1 MPQRDMLLN
10 PKTIKEIGNTK
21 FSETINK
28 SDSIPINN
36 SIMNNGAITS
46 TSVTTAQPIII
57 SSSPTDIYNN
67 SNNSSNNNLNVKD
80 DNKNKNYLTPEF
92 LNAYVNK
99 TKNVDSSSPIM
110 IKQPPPPP
118 SALNKF
124 SFQPN
129 HISPYSTSSN
139 NNVLLSSTENVNSFF
154 NPKSAQLSSS
164 FQSDQS
170 NYMKDIKSSSSFIS
184 PSSGHLLVQDNNVNL
199 LSSSYQPTSMVHD
212 VVPTGNTSKLSSSLN
227 YKSTLATNPNNSGKN
242 KSKVWFTKGIPISEN
257 TLVKSQRMH
266 RKRTMRL
273 TKQAQSDVKLYYKF
287 DINLLLQISVEQWV
301 DFIAVTTFTLWQYPN
316 IELSTHFMANAYEAL
331 INSSS
336 QDTSYFL
343 SYRRFLYTFMV
354 KTSPNPFVILHAI
367 VYLYKL
373 KECSPNEIATPR
385 SETFVFPVLVMLADK
400 YIQDVHQ
407 LPAKYWAMAAKMKT
421 EDLILFQRKL
431 MKYLGYSLFVSYAE
445 TENVVS
451 LIEQF
456 LNEDMDLDHLNQDIS
471 SPSSSLSYP
480 TPPISQQNSL
490 DGFAMFCDESKD
502 ETTTLEAKE
511 AEKLL
516 RTFKKILKKQNEY
529 IPKVVTSVYLSNK
542 ISRRKEEEY
551 KQNNEEDS
559 MDGDDERED
568 YSFRYDQIMNIEHHD
583 SPTPIYNYNSSSK
596 PVPINMGM
604 TMTKNF
610 NIVNSYNP
618 SSSTRLSSSY
628 PKNISHE
635 QSFSTMNPFTSMSR
649 INSRSKRRSV
659 NSDINNFGGN
669 TFIPVPNAHSS
680 HRQSIGNNS
689 FDNND
694 YLNYHSYDPQYG
706 YGGIS
711 SVQKPN
717 YSMNSTHNVSGSMYE
732 PSVPLFRKDST
743 EFESYYNGTNHN
755 NSNSNSNNN
764 GKKVSMLTKAM
775 NLLKRNND
783 DKNGSNSK
791 ASKTLPRNY
800 KSSKYNVLSKESSM
814 NNISGNLVYS
824 SGSYS
829 KRMSGTITNR
839 NSRIYNHNKRPSIGT
854 SVSNNSINNNI
865 NSSNSSSS
873 KHHSLPPNFNNY
885 NYSYNDMKKLYYKGT
900 MDDSQNISI
909 INKKMDGSGTSDN
922 YLFKDNHLK
931 GNSPQP
937 LLTEDGN
944 SIKSNKPKRKS
955 KIYSHHHSHSTQ
967 MNSENIIENSNSYS
981 NNKSELNENNGQDS
995 YEINNNNDNKN
1006 DPIIIVGVNDD
1017 TKVNTTINTVNIKN
1031 TNTNSNINSN
1041 INTNINTNTNTN
1053 TVTNTNTNTVTNT
1066 NTNTD
1071 TNTTTDI
1078 NNDKLNKQKSF
1089 EKGNVH
1095 EKNFIEKKEKDEP
1108 QFIDY
1113 NNTVNLLKAT
1123 SFGDDA
1129 IVQNHPTENNR
1140 SEMDEDIFNISL
1152 SNQDI
1157 NNSRSSKGSFFFPK
1171 KKNTIK
1177 SNQATIVEEP
1187 PITRPVYKK
1196 HHKSSSL
1203 FSGSGANYFE
1213 VERNKGHKKS
1223 ESFSKKYYT
1232 LGHTQGVSSSNSG
1245 NDYGYFSKNEKIS
1258 MEKNQKQRRSIFLE
1272 DEITPSPYPDP
1283 FTNEHLLG
1291 ANHRMNMNKEEMMM
1305 KKSSSKH
1312 NSSKW
1317 YDKLKKVFN

>member
-10 PKTIKEIGNTK
+10 PKIIKEIGNTK
-21 FSETINK
+21 ISETINK
-28 SDSIPINN
+28 SESVPINN
-36 SIMNNGAITS
+36 SIMNNSAITS
-46 TSVTTAQPIII
+46 TSVTAAQPIII
-57 SSSPTDIYNN
+57 SCSPTDINN
-67 SNNSSNNNLNVKD
+67 NNNNNNSNNNLNIKD

-124 SFQPN
+124 SFQQN
-129 HISPYSTSSN
+129 HISPYSTSPN

-184 PSSGHLLVQDNNVNL
+184 PSSGHLLTQDNNANL

-212 VVPTGNTSKLSSSLN
+212 MTTTGNTSKLSSSLN
-227 YKSTLATNPNNSGKN
+227 YKSTLASNPNNNGKN
-242 KSKVWFTKGIPISEN
+242 RSKVWFTKGIPISEN

-273 TKQAQSDVKLYYKF
+273 TKQAQSDVKHYYKF

-316 IELSTHFMANAYEAL
+316 IELSTHFMAKAYEAL
-331 INSSS
+331 INCST

-456 LNEDMDLDHLNQDIS
+456 LNEDMDLDHLNQDVS

-529 IPKVVTSVYLSNK
+529 IPKVVTSVCLTNK
-542 ISRRKEEEY
+542 IGKRKEEEY
-551 KQNNEEDS
+551 KSYNEEDS

-568 YSFRYDQIMNIEHHD
+568 YSFRYDQIMNIEHHE
-583 SPTPIYNYNSSSK
+583 SPTQIYTNNSSSK

-618 SSSTRLSSSY
+618 SSSTHLSSSY

-635 QSFSTMNPFTSMSR
+635 QSFSAMNPFASINR
-649 INSRSKRRSV
+649 INSRSKRQSV

-669 TFIPVPNAHSS
+669 IFIPVPNARSS
-680 HRQSIGNNS
+680 HRQSIHNNS

-694 YLNYHSYDPQYG
+694 YLNYHSYDPHYG
-706 YGGIS
+706 YGGAS
-711 SVQKPN
+711 SVHKQN
-717 YSMNSTHNVSGSMYE
+717 YSMNSTNNVSGSMYE
-732 PSVPLFRKDST
+732 PSVPLFRKDSS
-743 EFESYYNGTNHN
+743 EFESYYNGTGH
-755 NSNSNSNNN
+755 SNNN
-764 GKKVSMLTKAM
+764 GNKKVSMLTKAM

-791 ASKTLPRNY
+791 TSKTLPRNY
-800 KSSKYNVLSKESSM
+800 KSSKYNVLSKEPSM

-824 SGSYS
+824 GGSYS
-829 KRMSGTITNR
+829 KRMSGSITNR
-839 NSRIYNHNKRPSIGT
+839 NSRIYNHNRHPSIGT
-854 SVSNNSINNNI
+854 S
-865 NSSNSSSS
+865 
-873 KHHSLPPNFNNY
+873 L
-885 NYSYNDMKKLYYKGT
+885 
-900 MDDSQNISI
+900 
-909 INKKMDGSGTSDN
+909 
-922 YLFKDNHLK
+922 
-931 GNSPQP
+931 
-937 LLTEDGN
+937 
-944 SIKSNKPKRKS
+944 
-955 KIYSHHHSHSTQ
+955 
-967 MNSENIIENSNSYS
+967 
-981 NNKSELNENNGQDS
+981 
-995 YEINNNNDNKN
+995 
-1006 DPIIIVGVNDD
+1006 
-1017 TKVNTTINTVNIKN
+1017 
-1031 TNTNSNINSN
+1031 
-1041 INTNINTNTNTN
+1041 
-1053 TVTNTNTNTVTNT
+1053 
-1066 NTNTD
+1066 
-1071 TNTTTDI
+1071 
-1078 NNDKLNKQKSF
+1078 
-1089 EKGNVH
+1089 
-1095 EKNFIEKKEKDEP
+1095 
-1108 QFIDY
+1108 
-1113 NNTVNLLKAT
+1113 
-1123 SFGDDA
+1123 
-1129 IVQNHPTENNR
+1129 
-1140 SEMDEDIFNISL
+1140 
-1152 SNQDI
+1152 
-1157 NNSRSSKGSFFFPK
+1157 
-1171 KKNTIK
+1171 
-1177 SNQATIVEEP
+1177 
-1187 PITRPVYKK
+1187 
-1196 HHKSSSL
+1196 
-1203 FSGSGANYFE
+1203 
-1213 VERNKGHKKS
+1213 
-1223 ESFSKKYYT
+1223 
-1232 LGHTQGVSSSNSG
+1232 
-1245 NDYGYFSKNEKIS
+1245 
-1258 MEKNQKQRRSIFLE
+1258 
-1272 DEITPSPYPDP
+1272 
-1283 FTNEHLLG
+1283 
-1291 ANHRMNMNKEEMMM
+1291 
-1305 KKSSSKH
+1305 
-1312 NSSKW
+1312 
-1317 YDKLKKVFN
+1317 